1 MGLYFTGGFRS
12 RGFWWSISDGFLQV
26 GVDFA
31 GGMRFRGF
39 WWSMCGS
46 FQLLK
51 VVFCG
56 WKEGSGGVD
65 CAVIC
70 RRCLEFFQMEFLMPF
85 SAGGIRFRGYKLRL
99 FSADR
104 MSYRGSR
111 TPGGVCLLQRPHIH
125 LLF

>member
-1 MGLYFTGGFRS
+1 M
-12 RGFWWSISDGFLQV
+12 

-39 WWSMCGS
+39 FLVEYVWQFSA
-46 FQLLK
+46 
-51 VVFCG
+51 V
-56 WKEGSGGVD
+56 EGCFLRVEGGFDGVD

-99 FSADR
+99 FSANR